1 MRDGRTVSAR
11 SVMLSLCT
19 KVPCHP
25 WGHIVIKQRKK
36 EREQDMDSARTVQE
50 VLTALE
56 ERSMHLR
63 QRGLKVCKVV
73 MRGLIEYSSERRVG
87 GKHILRAR
95 VHTFCLADNF
105 LQGACDHPSPNNEI
119 AKRLG
124 IKGKFLRA
132 WGWGQR
138 GVLGAAGLKNI
149 EN

>member
-1 MRDGRTVSAR
+1 MSPLEAYRNQTEE
-11 SVMLSLCT
+11 
-19 KVPCHP
+19 
-25 WGHIVIKQRKK
+25 K
-36 EREQDMDSARTVQE
+36 EWEQDMDTVKTVQE

-56 ERSMHLR
+56 ERSMQLR
-63 QRGLKVCKVV
+63 QRGLKVRKVV
-73 MRGLIEYSSERRVG
+73 MRGLVEYSSERRVR

-105 LQGACDHPSPNNEI
+105 LQGARDHPSPDNEI

-138 GVLGAAGLKNI
+138 GVLGVAGLKNI
-149 EN
+149 ENRFRFWRVLGNLS